1 MELLGWVT
9 ASLFAPPGEALFR
22 GFGAGTLEEALEEL
36 TGHPVVLPRVP
47 PEELQAAYTALFVAN
62 PRGVPAPPYAGYALD
77 GELLGPSLHRLL
89 AVYREGGLE
98 VQESWRDLPDHLAA
112 LGEAIAL
119 LGPRRPDLARRLLE
133 EFLGPWL
140 GRFGQAVKAH
150 DPTGFYGTLV
160 GLLEEAIHAKT
171 GVSQA

>member
-22 GFGAGTLEEALEEL
+22 ELAAGTLEEALEEL
-36 TGHPVVLPRVP
+36 TGHPVALPRVL

-62 PRGVPAPPYAGYALD
+62 PKGVPAPPYAGYALD
-77 GELLGPSLHRLL
+77 GQLLGPSLYRLL
-89 AVYREGGLE
+89 ELYREGGLE
-98 VQESWRDLPDHLAA
+98 VQDSWRDLPDHLAA

-119 LGPRRPDLARRLLE
+119 LSPVRPELAQRAAT
-133 EFLGPWL
+133 EFLLPWL
-140 GRFGQAVKAH
+140 EGFTQAVKDH
-150 DPTGFYGTLV
+150 DPTGFYAQLV
-160 GLLEEAIHAKT
+160 DLLKEALHAKK